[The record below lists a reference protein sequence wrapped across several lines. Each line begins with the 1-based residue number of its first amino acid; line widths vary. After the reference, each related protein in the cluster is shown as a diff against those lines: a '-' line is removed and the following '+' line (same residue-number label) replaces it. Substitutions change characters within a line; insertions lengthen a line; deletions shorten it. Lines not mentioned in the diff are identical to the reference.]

1 MLLSANQQD
10 SSPSFFFSPFE
21 RSHKDYLGPFP
32 FEKPWPQPS
41 IRLFQPISIM
51 MSKWAKF
58 MPRPPTSLFAAH
70 ELGNGPPR
78 HHFLLTPL
86 QSSSAE
92 WRDQKYSVVAECQS
106 MNPSKAPVTVSE
118 VVVCVIQRPAAP
130 QTEMPKV
137 QGVYGYPFGGL
148 THSTALRRAVH
159 WKLEQ
164 SADCRAHRAEP

>member
-1 MLLSANQQD
+1 
-10 SSPSFFFSPFE
+10 
-21 RSHKDYLGPFP
+21 
-32 FEKPWPQPS
+32 
-41 IRLFQPISIM
+41 
-51 MSKWAKF
+51 

-130 QTEMPKV
+130 QTEMPK
-137 QGVYGYPFGGL
+137 G
-148 THSTALRRAVH
+148 
-159 WKLEQ
+159 
-164 SADCRAHRAEP
+164 